1 MWALYWGMYAVS
13 GVLPNPFGFNGRC
26 KKLSSHLSHRR
37 AYDLFTRLFRQGVA
51 KVKEEARY
59 EYLKDIGLDLAR
71 PWPKGILGMGVRCLE
86 LAESI
91 SSLFPAFRIMPLP
104 MNWISIKN
112 ISRQLEVYNLD
123 ALWLTS

>member
-59 EYLKDIGLDLAR
+59 EYLKDIGL
-71 PWPKGILGMGVRCLE
+71 V
-86 LAESI
+86 
-91 SSLFPAFRIMPLP
+91 
-104 MNWISIKN
+104 WISHGRGLK
-112 ISRQLEVYNLD
+112 
-123 ALWLTS
+123 A